1 MSIKKPF
8 KTTNQQKG
16 SGEREAINQ
25 KPKERGKKK
34 STELRLKKKTIG
46 LNYFRETSLFLIK
59 FFKSFKK

>member
-46 LNYFRETSLFLIK
+46 LNYFR
-59 FFKSFKK
+59 

>member
-34 STELRLKKKTIG
+34 STELKQNKKSLKK
-46 LNYFRETSLFLIK
+46 
-59 FFKSFKK
+59 